1 MRVLI
6 LGGSG
11 FIGFEV
17 CRALLAR
24 GHRIAALARNPG
36 HQEHRLPDAEWV
48 RGDLRAMQ
56 ASADWALLGRFDA
69 VVNCAGTLQD
79 GAGDDVV
86 PVQQGAMLALYTAA
100 AAAGTRLV
108 VQVSARTDGPCA
120 ERAFLSSKR
129 RADEDLRK
137 SGVPFVILRPAVVI
151 GRNAYGGSALL
162 RALAAAPRRIPLVHP
177 DTPMQFVGMG
187 DVVDAVADALDGHI
201 PAGSDIPLAS
211 PQVLPLR
218 EAVAQ
223 HRAWLRLPPARTLA
237 VPPSLAKPIAA
248 LADLLGWLGWRSP
261 LRSTAMDIAA
271 GGAIAA
277 RQGAALPNRKPPA
290 SLAEVL
296 AANPAGVQDLWFAR
310 LYLLKPVIF
319 GVLSLFWLLSGL
331 IALAR
336 FDQSS
341 AMLAEATGSPA
352 IAGTLTIATSLA
364 DILLACLVVV
374 RPYARPALIG
384 MMLLSV
390 GYLAVAAMLAPHL
403 WADPLGP
410 LVKVPP
416 SVVLA
421 AVALAILDER

>member
-17 CRALLAR
+17 CRALLER
-24 GHRIAALARNPG
+24 GHRIAALARSPRQ
-36 HQEHRLPDAEWV
+36 QERRLPDAEWV
-48 RGDLRAMQ
+48 GGDLRAMQ
-56 ASADWALLGRFDA
+56 TPADWALLGRFDA
-69 VVNCAGTLQD
+69 VVNCAGALQD

-86 PVQQGAMLALYTAA
+86 RVQQGAMLALYAA
-100 AAAGTRLV
+100 AAATGTRLI
-108 VQVSARTDGPCA
+108 VQVSARTDGPGA

-129 RADEDLRK
+129 RADEDLRT
-137 SGVPFVILRPAVVI
+137 SGAPFVILRPAVVI

-162 RALAAAPRRIPLVHP
+162 RALAAAPWRIPLVHP

-187 DVVDAVADALDGHI
+187 DVVEAVADALDGRI

-211 PQVLPLR
+211 PQTLPLR

-237 VPPSLAKPIAA
+237 VPPPLAKPIAA

-277 RQGAALPNRKPPA
+277 RQGALPNRKPPA

-310 LYLLKPVIF
+310 LYLLKPIIF

-336 FDQSS
+336 YDQSS
-341 AMLAEATGSPA
+341 AMLAAATGSPMV
-352 IAGTLTIATSLA
+352 AGTLIVVTSLA
-364 DILLACLVVV
+364 DMLLACMVVV
-374 RPYARPALIG
+374 RRYARPALIG
-384 MMLLSV
+384 MMVLSV
-390 GYLAVAAMLAPHL
+390 GYLAVATVLAPHL

-416 SVVLA
+416 SIVLA